1 MKKILVTASRYS
13 TLCKSAKKLLEDNG
27 FQIDE
32 NSTGN
37 RYTADELS
45 KLVPAYDAAIV
56 GMDPWNKEVI
66 AKADRM
72 KIIAKFGVGYDNID
86 VEAAKKKGITVTYA
100 AGQNAVSVAEL
111 AFSLLMSVVKNLSK
125 FNTHVKKGIWDRE
138 LQYELYGKTIGLYG
152 FGNIAQKFAEML
164 AGFHVNILAYDPYF
178 NKERADERNVIYA
191 DVDTL
196 LTHSD
201 VISLHI
207 PGFREHSHII
217 NESAL
222 SMMKQNSILINTARV
237 NRIDLTALQ
246 KALDEQHLLGA
257 GLDCFEIE
265 PITDPLPL
273 FRHERVV
280 CTPHCGGKTC
290 EAYERISLSTAHNI
304 LDIFQGK
311 TPENKL

>member
-138 LQYELYGKTIGLYG
+138 LQYELYG
-152 FGNIAQKFAEML
+152 
-164 AGFHVNILAYDPYF
+164 
-178 NKERADERNVIYA
+178 
-191 DVDTL
+191 
-196 LTHSD
+196 
-201 VISLHI
+201 
-207 PGFREHSHII
+207 
-217 NESAL
+217 
-222 SMMKQNSILINTARV
+222 
-237 NRIDLTALQ
+237 
-246 KALDEQHLLGA
+246 
-257 GLDCFEIE
+257 
-265 PITDPLPL
+265 
-273 FRHERVV
+273 
-280 CTPHCGGKTC
+280 
-290 EAYERISLSTAHNI
+290 
-304 LDIFQGK
+304 
-311 TPENKL
+311 